1 MDASLPFEAT
11 TPSTAPTPLA
21 ATEADLRHMRAAL
34 DQANNAWALGEVPV
48 GAVVV
53 KDGVVI
59 ATGFNQP
66 IGKHDPTAHAEIM
79 ALRRAAEKLGNYRLP
94 GCELYVTL
102 EPCVM
107 CSGAMMH
114 ARLARVVYGAADPK
128 TGACG
133 SVVNLFEQEKLN
145 HHTELL
151 GGVMAEECG
160 QLLKEFFAMRREQV
174 KQQRLQSTSAEG
186 EQQGGAA

>member
-1 MDASLPFEAT
+1 MVSD
-11 TPSTAPTPLA
+11 TAFMRLA
-21 ATEADLRHMRAAL
+21 LE
-34 DQANNAWALGEVPV
+34 QAQQAWDLGEVPV

-53 KDGVVI
+53 KDGEVI
-59 ATGFNQP
+59 AVGCNQP
-66 IGKHDPTAHAEIM
+66 IGKHDPTAHAEIV
-79 ALRRAAEKLGNYRLP
+79 ALRAAAEKLGNYRLP

-114 ARLARVVYGAADPK
+114 ARLAKVVYGAADPK

-133 SVVNLFEQEKLN
+133 SVVNLFEQEQLN
-145 HHTELL
+145 HHTEIE

-160 QLLKEFFAMRREQV
+160 AMLKNFFAARR
-174 KQQRLQSTSAEG
+174 
-186 EQQGGAA
+186 AAAAAARRATQE

>member
-1 MDASLPFEAT
+1 MVSD
-11 TPSTAPTPLA
+11 TAIMQLA
-21 ATEADLRHMRAAL
+21 LE
-34 DQANNAWALGEVPV
+34 QARQAWDLGEVPV

-53 KDGVVI
+53 KDGEVI
-59 ATGFNQP
+59 AVGCNQP
-66 IGKHDPTAHAEIM
+66 IGRHDPTAHAEIV
-79 ALRRAAEKLGNYRLP
+79 ALRAAAEKLGNYRLP

-114 ARLARVVYGAADPK
+114 ARLAKVVFGASDPK

-133 SVVNLFEQEKLN
+133 SVLNLFEQELLN
-145 HHTELL
+145 HHTEIV

-160 QLLKEFFAMRREQV
+160 AMLKNFFAARRAAATAA
-174 KQQRLQSTSAEG
+174 RRATAE
-186 EQQGGAA
+186 

>member
-1 MDASLPFEAT
+1 
-11 TPSTAPTPLA
+11 
-21 ATEADLRHMRAAL
+21 MRQAL
-34 DQANNAWALGEVPV
+34 EQAQHAWDLGEVPV

-59 ATGFNQP
+59 ARGYNQP
-66 IGKHDPTAHAEIM
+66 IGRHDPTAHAEIV
-79 ALRRAAEKLGNYRLP
+79 ALRAAAEALGNYRLP

-114 ARLARVVYGAADPK
+114 ARLAKVVYGATDPK

-133 SVVNLFEQEKLN
+133 SVLNLFGQEQLN
-145 HHTELL
+145 HHTAIA
-151 GGVMAEECG
+151 GGVLADECG
-160 QLLKEFFAMRREQV
+160 AMLKSFFAARR
-174 KQQRLQSTSAEG
+174 
-186 EQQGGAA
+186 AAAKRNTPE

>member
-1 MDASLPFEAT
+1 MVSETDFMQ
-11 TPSTAPTPLA
+11 LA
-21 ATEADLRHMRAAL
+21 LA
-34 DQANNAWALGEVPV
+34 QAQQAWDLGEVPV

-53 KDGVVI
+53 KDGEVI
-59 ATGFNQP
+59 AVGCNQP
-66 IGKHDPTAHAEIM
+66 IGKHDPTAHAEIV
-79 ALRRAAEKLGNYRLP
+79 ALRAAAEKLGNYRLP

-114 ARLARVVYGAADPK
+114 ARLSKVVFGAADPK

-133 SVVNLFEQEKLN
+133 SVVNLFEQEQLN
-145 HHTELL
+145 HHAEIV

-160 QLLKEFFAMRREQV
+160 AMLKSFFAARR
-174 KQQRLQSTSAEG
+174 
-186 EQQGGAA
+186 AAAAAAKRAAQE

>member
-1 MDASLPFEAT
+1 MPEQDYMQ
-11 TPSTAPTPLA
+11 LA
-21 ATEADLRHMRAAL
+21 LE
-34 DQANNAWALGEVPV
+34 QAQHAWDLGEVPV

-59 ATGFNQP
+59 ARGYNQP
-66 IGKHDPTAHAEIM
+66 IGRHDPTAHAEIV
-79 ALRRAAEKLGNYRLP
+79 ALRAAAEALGNYRLP

-114 ARLARVVYGAADPK
+114 ARLAKVVYGATDPK

-133 SVVNLFEQEKLN
+133 SVVNLFEQEQLN
-145 HHTELL
+145 HHTEIA

-160 QLLKEFFAMRREQV
+160 AMLKSFFAARRAAA
-174 KQQRLQSTSAEG
+174 AEARRTTPP
-186 EQQGGAA
+186 E

>member
-1 MDASLPFEAT
+1 MHNDFMQ
-11 TPSTAPTPLA
+11 LA
-21 ATEADLRHMRAAL
+21 LE
-34 DQANNAWALGEVPV
+34 QAQHAWDLGEVPV

-59 ATGFNQP
+59 ARGYNQP

-79 ALRRAAEKLGNYRLP
+79 ALRAAAEALGNYRLP

-114 ARLARVVYGAADPK
+114 ARLAKVVYGATDPK

-133 SVVNLFEQEKLN
+133 SVLNLFDQEQLN
-145 HHTELL
+145 HHTEIS
-151 GGVMAEECG
+151 GGVMADECG
-160 QLLKEFFAMRREQV
+160 DMLKRFFAARRAA
-174 KQQRLQSTSAEG
+174 SA
-186 EQQGGAA
+186 AAAAARRAGIAAQE

>member
-1 MDASLPFEAT
+1 MSDAAFMQ
-11 TPSTAPTPLA
+11 LA
-21 ATEADLRHMRAAL
+21 LE
-34 DQANNAWALGEVPV
+34 QAQQAWDLGEVPV

-53 KDGVVI
+53 KDGEVI
-59 ATGFNQP
+59 AVGCNQP
-66 IGKHDPTAHAEIM
+66 IGKHDPTAHAEIV
-79 ALRRAAEKLGNYRLP
+79 ALRAAAEKLGNYRLP

-114 ARLARVVYGAADPK
+114 ARLARVVYGATDPK

-133 SVVNLFEQEKLN
+133 SVLNLFEQEQLN
-145 HHTELL
+145 HHTGIV

-160 QLLKEFFAMRREQV
+160 AMLKNFFAARR
-174 KQQRLQSTSAEG
+174 
-186 EQQGGAA
+186 AALAAAKRATLE